1 MLYDLKLD
9 IAYDFAR
16 PLGAGR
22 QLLRVLPARLPGRQE
37 VIRERL
43 DISPLPQER
52 REFTDFFGTR
62 VVEIAMPAGLTEF
75 RLSMTARI
83 RREAEVAEL
92 DLSPAP
98 SALAQELAAQ
108 LSLGPVSPHHFLGP
122 SPRIPRIEAIAAFAR
137 KATAGTETLRQAVDR
152 LGAALH
158 DRMIFDAEATEVDTP
173 PDTAFALRRGVCQD
187 FAQIMIAGL
196 RSLGIPA
203 AYVAGYLRTLP
214 PPGKPRLE
222 GADAMHAWVAAWCGA
237 EMGWVDHD
245 PTNDCWVGTD
255 HVTVGMGRDY
265 GDVAPITGVLRTDGG
280 QSSRLTVDFR
290 EAGTAAA
297 AKLPDPGP
305 VRPGAA
311 PAKAADAAPP
321 QAGAS
326 RPAG

>member
-37 VIRERL
+37 LIRERL

-52 REFTDFFGTR
+52 REFTDFFATR

-75 RLSMTARI
+75 RLSMTARV
-83 RREAEVAEL
+83 RREAEIATL

-98 SALAQELAAQ
+98 AALPQELAAH
-108 LSLGPVSPHHFLGP
+108 LSLGPASPHHFLGP

-137 KATAGTETLRQAVDR
+137 SATAGAVTTRQAVDR

-158 DRMIFDAEATEVDTP
+158 DRMTFDAKATEVDTP

-187 FAQIMIAGL
+187 FAQIMISGL

-222 GADAMHAWVAAWCGA
+222 GADAMHAWVAAWCGD
-237 EMGWVDHD
+237 EMGWLDHD

-290 EAGTAAA
+290 EAAS
-297 AKLPDPGP
+297 
-305 VRPGAA
+305 AA
-311 PAKAADAAPP
+311 PAKAGALQPP
-321 QAGAS
+321 
-326 RPAG
+326 R

>member
-1 MLYDLKLD
+1 MLYDLKLE

-22 QLLRVLPARLPGRQE
+22 QLLRVLPARLPGRQDLL
-37 VIRERL
+37 RERL
-43 DISPLPQER
+43 TITPTPQER
-52 REFTDFFGTR
+52 REFTDFFATR

-83 RREAEVAEL
+83 RREAVLAEL

-98 SALAQELAAQ
+98 AALAQELDAQ
-108 LSLGPVSPHHFLGP
+108 LSLDPAAPHHFLGP
-122 SPRIPRIEAIAAFAR
+122 SPRIPRINSVAAFAR
-137 KATAGTETLRQAVDR
+137 SATAGAQTLRQAVDR
-152 LGAALH
+152 LGVALH
-158 DRMIFDAEATEVDTP
+158 HRMTFDAKATEVDTP
-173 PDTAFALRRGVCQD
+173 PETAFALRRGVCQD

-237 EMGWVDHD
+237 EMGWIEHD
-245 PTNDCWVGTD
+245 PTNACWVGTD

-265 GDVAPITGVLRTDGG
+265 GDVAPITGVLRTDGS
-280 QSSRLTVDFR
+280 QTSRLTVDFR
-290 EAGTAAA
+290 EAT
-297 AKLPDPGP
+297 P
-305 VRPGAA
+305 AA
-311 PAKAADAAPP
+311 PAKAGAP
-321 QAGAS
+321 
-326 RPAG
+326 RPPG

>member
-22 QLLRVLPARLPGRQE
+22 QLLRVLPAHLPGRQE
-37 VIRERL
+37 VLRESLVL
-43 DISPLPQER
+43 DPAPQSR
-52 REFTDFFGTR
+52 RAFPDFFGTR
-62 VVEIAMPAGLTEF
+62 VTELAMPAGLTRF
-75 RLSMTARI
+75 RLAMTARI
-83 RREAEVAEL
+83 RRDPPGAGL
-92 DLSPAP
+92 DLSPP
-98 SALAQELAAQ
+98 LAGLAAEIDAR
-108 LSLGPVSPHHFLGP
+108 LTLAPDAPHHYTGP
-122 SPRIPRIEAIAAFAR
+122 SPRIPRSDPIAAFAR
-137 KATAGTETLRQAVDR
+137 AATQGAATTRQAVGR

-158 DRMIFDAEATEVDTP
+158 DRMTFDVEATEVDTP
-173 PDTAFALRRGVCQD
+173 PDAAFALRRGVCQD

-237 EMGWVDHD
+237 EMGWQEHD
-245 PTNDCWVGTD
+245 PTNDCWVATD

-265 GDVAPITGVLRTDGG
+265 GDVAPVTGVLRTDGS

-290 EAGTAAA
+290 EAAEPAPA
-297 AKLPDPGP
+297 RA
-305 VRPGAA
+305 GAA
-311 PAKAADAAPP
+311 P
-321 QAGAS
+321 G
-326 RPAG
+326 

>member
-1 MLYDLKLD
+1 MVYDLKLD

-37 VIRERL
+37 VLRERL
-43 DISPLPQER
+43 TIAPLPQDR
-52 REFTDFFGTR
+52 REFTDFFATR

-75 RLSMTARI
+75 RLSMTARV
-83 RREAEVAEL
+83 RREAEVASL
-92 DLSPAP
+92 DLSPNLAGLAP
-98 SALAQELAAQ
+98 EIEAQFTLAPDA
-108 LSLGPVSPHHFLGP
+108 PHHFLGP
-122 SPRIPRIEAIAAFAR
+122 SPRIPRIDAIATFAR
-137 KATAGTETLRQAVDR
+137 TATSGAVTVRQAVDR
-152 LGAALH
+152 LGTALH
-158 DRMIFDAEATEVDTP
+158 DRMTFDAKATEVDTP
-173 PDTAFALRRGVCQD
+173 PETAFTLRRGVCQD

-237 EMGWVDHD
+237 EMGWLEHD

-290 EAGTAAA
+290 EA
-297 AKLPDPGP
+297 
-305 VRPGAA
+305 A
-311 PAKAADAAPP
+311 PK
-321 QAGAS
+321 
-326 RPAG
+326 

>member
-1 MLYDLKLD
+1 MLYDLKLE

-22 QLLRVLPARLPGRQE
+22 QLLRVLPAHLPGRQE
-37 VIRERL
+37 VLRERL
-43 DISPLPQER
+43 SISPQPQDR
-52 REFTDFFGTR
+52 RTFSDFFHTR
-62 VVEIAMPAGLTEF
+62 TVEIAMPAGLTEF
-75 RLSMTARI
+75 RLAMTARV
-83 RREAEVAEL
+83 RREAVVASL
-92 DLSPAP
+92 DLSPDLAGLAP
-98 SALAQELAAQ
+98 EIEAQ
-108 LSLGPVSPHHFLGP
+108 LTLGPNAPHHFLGP
-122 SPRIPRIEAIAAFAR
+122 SPRIPRIDAIAAFAR
-137 KATAGTETLRQAVDR
+137 AATADAVTVRQAVDR

-158 DRMIFDAEATEVDTP
+158 DRMTFDAKATEVDTP
-173 PDTAFALRRGVCQD
+173 PETAFTLRRGVCQD

-237 EMGWVDHD
+237 EMGWLEHD

-290 EAGTAAA
+290 EATA
-297 AKLPDPGP
+297 K
-305 VRPGAA
+305 
-311 PAKAADAAPP
+311 
-321 QAGAS
+321 
-326 RPAG
+326 